1 VDIAT
6 FIAMVMDLG
15 AKIHGAE
22 MRYLGAMVHG
32 AEVRVHFLKSFQ
44 KGRICEILFK
54 KRAKKQKSRDHFP
67 LPFINKMLER
77 LENHAYFCFLDGYT
91 GFMQIPIHLDDQHKT
106 TFTCPYGTFAYRRMP
121 FGLCNAPASFQ

>member
-54 KRAKKQKSRDHFP
+54 KGLKNKKVGITS
-67 LPFINKMLER
+67 
-77 LENHAYFCFLDGYT
+77 
-91 GFMQIPIHLDDQHKT
+91 
-106 TFTCPYGTFAYRRMP
+106 PYRSSTRCLRG
-121 FGLCNAPASFQ
+121 

>member
-22 MRYLGAMVHG
+22 TCYLGAMIHG

-44 KGRICEILFK
+44 KGHICEILLK
-54 KRAKKQKSRDHFP
+54 KAENKKVGHRHDSRSCTTRRFARAVKSEQNR
-67 LPFINKMLER
+67 NCEMGMR
-77 LENHAYFCFLDGYT
+77 
-91 GFMQIPIHLDDQHKT
+91 
-106 TFTCPYGTFAYRRMP
+106 
-121 FGLCNAPASFQ
+121 